1 MNNKEFKILVDVVF
15 WKCDEYFW
23 NLALFNEERI
33 AHISNQGALH
43 KKVPKKE
50 TSKRHAR
57 RVHKRIFAKKS
68 KNVLGGHTFS
78 VSNWDF
84 MWMQIQTTFTKM
96 YQISFSIIQ
105 LSPCCCHIS
114 FLLFLVHPAP
124 PLPTRGFTASFVQ
137 TSQRFRT
144 CQNQEGAPY
153 NKKETELPLIL
164 NSKCVLSII

>member
-1 MNNKEFKILVDVVF
+1 MWWVFLKSVSFQWREDCSHFKERYTK
-15 WKCDEYFW
+15 KC
-23 NLALFNEERI
+23 
-33 AHISNQGALH
+33 
-43 KKVPKKE
+43 KKKE
-50 TSKRHAR
+50 TSKRHAG

-144 CQNQEGAPY
+144 CQNQEGRLTI
-153 NKKETELPLIL
+153 KRKR
-164 NSKCVLSII
+164 SCRWFSIPNVCSR